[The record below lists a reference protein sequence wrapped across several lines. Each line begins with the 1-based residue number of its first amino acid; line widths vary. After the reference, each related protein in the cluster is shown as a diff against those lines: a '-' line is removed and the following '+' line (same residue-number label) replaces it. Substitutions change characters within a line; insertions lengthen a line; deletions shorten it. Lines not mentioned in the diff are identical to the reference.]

1 VNVSKRN
8 KSSFYLTLFKD
19 GINFLFISIDNTD
32 LFYNVYENIFER
44 KCRIPF
50 EFVNLVIERVKKVK
64 NYMFF
69 MLYLH
74 PLKEVIL
81 NYSSS
86 LFKRMT
92 PIIPLFDILLF

>member
-1 VNVSKRN
+1 M
-8 KSSFYLTLFKD
+8 
-19 GINFLFISIDNTD
+19 D
-32 LFYNVYENIFER
+32 LFSDVYENIFER

-50 EFVNLVIERVKKVK
+50 EFFNLVIERVKKVK